1 MEFFLFKIY
10 MYKWKCLIHYIKPLG
25 ALRWMLIIKQSDF
38 ENIGYYNLQ
47 LQIINIVIGYG
58 NSNISLTPIC
68 GMLNWYVNI
77 LDSFHV

>member
-1 MEFFLFKIY
+1 
-10 MYKWKCLIHYIKPLG
+10 MYKWKCLIHYIKNLLG

-58 NSNISLTPIC
+58 NSNISLTPIWNVKLVC
-68 GMLNWYVNI
+68 QH
-77 LDSFHV
+77 F

>member
-1 MEFFLFKIY
+1 

-38 ENIGYYNLQ
+38 ENIGYYNLTIANYKYCHWIWE
-47 LQIINIVIGYG
+47 LKHITYTN
-58 NSNISLTPIC
+58 L

-77 LDSFHV
+77 FDSFHV

>member
-1 MEFFLFKIY
+1 MSIYGVLSFQIY

-47 LQIINIVIGYG
+47 LQIINIVMDMGTQTYH
-58 NSNISLTPIC
+58 LHQFVEC
-68 GMLNWYVNI
+68 
-77 LDSFHV
+77 